1 MNKIIYYS
9 NTNESYNIAKY
20 ISSKTNYELINILD
34 LNEYNY
40 DSIYLI
46 FPVYYQSIPKEIR
59 MIIKKLSAD
68 KAIVIATYGK
78 MNYGNAL
85 NEVQKIL
92 NAKIVCAAYIPS
104 KHTYIIDDNE
114 FNEYDKLDNI
124 INKMNNDE
132 KIIIPKHHKNIFS
145 SLFPLTRHRLAIKIK
160 RNDKCISCNKCNTIC
175 KNINNGKVNNKCIRC
190 LKCVKYCPYNG
201 LYYKT
206 SFFMKK
212 YLKKKKVNE
221 FIVY

>member
-9 NTNESYNIAKY
+9 NTNESFKIANY

-34 LNEYNY
+34 LNEYKY

-59 MIIKKLSAD
+59 EITKKIIAN

-85 NEVQKIL
+85 YEVQKIL
-92 NAKIVCAAYIPS
+92 NAKIVAAAYIPV
-104 KHTYIIDDNE
+104 KHTYIADDIE
-114 FNEYDKLDNI
+114 FNDYDKLDSI
-124 INKMNNDE
+124 IDRMNNDKE
-132 KIIIPKHHKNIFS
+132 IVIPRHYKILFS
-145 SLFPLTRHRLAIKIK
+145 SFFPITRHRLAIKIK
-160 RNDKCISCNKCNTIC
+160 KNDKCVFCNKCNSIC
-175 KNINNGKVNNKCIRC
+175 KNINNGKVNHKCIRC

-201 LYYKT
+201 LDFKM

-212 YLKKKKVNE
+212 YLKKKKIND
-221 FIVY
+221 FIIY